1 MATVN
6 QRADEMVDVPDQAE
20 TAAIT
25 TDKQCQILNG
35 AAAVFARDGYEGASM
50 SRIAAEAGVSKG
62 TLYNYFTC
70 KAELFAEYV
79 HRDCTRRV
87 ALVFDDLDYAGL
99 PERTLAEVGRRM
111 ITMLV
116 SEHAL
121 VMHRMVV
128 AEAEKFP
135 ELARSFYQSGPA
147 PAVAHLAAYLR
158 HISMAGLLDLPD
170 PEFAAEQFFALIQTR
185 LYMKRQLRL
194 TMVPSAVQIDH
205 VVDGA
210 VRLFTRGYAPARCG
224 PAADQ
229 PARSRE

>member
-1 MATVN
+1 MRATPKEPTSPSPPDPAAA
-6 QRADEMVDVPDQAE
+6 RAEEAE
-20 TAAIT
+20 APSH
-25 TDKQCQILNG
+25 KQTQILNG
-35 AAAVFARDGYEGASM
+35 AARVFAQDGYEGASM

-70 KAELFAEYV
+70 KAELFADYV
-79 HRDCTRRV
+79 QRDCGRRV
-87 ALVFDDLDYAGL
+87 ALVFDDLDYDSP
-99 PERTLAEVGRRM
+99 PEQMLSQIGRRM

-158 HISMAGLLDLPD
+158 RCCTDGRLDVPD
-170 PEFAAEQFFALIQTR
+170 PEFGAEQFFALIQSR
-185 LYMKRQLRL
+185 LYMKRQLLL
-194 TMVPSAVQIDH
+194 TALPNAAQIDH
-205 VVDGA
+205 VVESA
-210 VRLFTRGYAPARCG
+210 VRLFTRGYAAGGGQIRL
-224 PAADQ
+224 
-229 PARSRE
+229 

>member
-1 MATVN
+1 MATPTHL
-6 QRADEMVDVPDQAE
+6 QSE
-20 TAAIT
+20 TMAMPEVMEDAAFVT
-25 TDKQCQILNG
+25 HKQGQILNG
-35 AAAVFARDGYEGASM
+35 AAVVFARDGYEGASM

-70 KAELFAEYV
+70 KAELFADYV
-79 HRDCTRRV
+79 QRDCSRRV
-87 ALVFDDLDYAGL
+87 ALVFDDLDYEAPAEL
-99 PERTLAEVGRRM
+99 TLAEVGRRM

-158 HISMAGLLDLPD
+158 HISAAGRLDVPD
-170 PEFAAEQFFALIQTR
+170 PEFGAEQFFALIQTR
-185 LYMKRQLRL
+185 LYLRRQLRL
-194 TMVPSAVQIDH
+194 TMVPSAAQIDH
-205 VVDGA
+205 VVDEA
-210 VRLFTRGYAPARCG
+210 VRLFTKGYG
-224 PAADQ
+224 K
-229 PARSRE
+229 